1 MTAPLTIL
9 RQAGEAVA
17 WLRARVT
24 GTLQTDSR
32 CVAPGDGFIA
42 WPGAATDGRAHVADA
57 LARGATACL
66 IEADGVRHFAFAP
79 GAPLVALHGL
89 KAATG
94 EIASQWFQHPS
105 QALDVLA
112 VTGTNGKTSTTW
124 WLAEALNLLSKNE
137 LLAHTG
143 CAVAGTLGVGVPPAL
158 QSTGMTTPD
167 PVRLHRAFCQFA
179 DQGLGACA
187 IEASSIGLAEHRL
200 AGTQIR
206 VGVFT
211 NFTQDHLDYHGS
223 MADYWLAKR
232 ALFAWPGLRA
242 AVINIDDPAGA
253 ALHAELAQR
262 DAGDGQA
269 LDLWTVS
276 ATGPARIVARE
287 IAAAEAGLQWL
298 VVEGAEQHLLQSNV
312 VGHYNVLNLLGVVA
326 TLRSLGVPLHS
337 AVQACSQLQPV
348 PGRMEQA
355 GQVFLDCIVDVIPL
369 SVAVKILD
377 ASLFDFQI
385 GHTPVL
391 PYEPLHGLL
400 ALRCTLVV
408 LAQKELRPFQQSAG
422 RQFYSRNGKI
432 DCFVLDF
439 FLHFHHLQCR
449 KSCLAVKSGILR
461 RGGFAFFRADCFIG
475 HTNNHHPMPQ
485 PDKIF
490 RLMEKPLV
498 LLRHLRGQGCKIL
511 LAQPHHQKGS
521 GNGIVHLPVLVPQGT
536 VQRQSHQLTIIVVDD
551 GDRVTERIAGTDV
564 STDCLLQGFQVR
576 IDLDLLRVLSRC
588 DLQHRQGVLFLFHA
602 YPPQI

>member
-167 PVRLHRAFCQFA
+167 PVRLHRAFRQFA

-348 PGRMEQA
+348 PGRMEQLA
-355 GQVFLDCIVDVIPL
+355 LPAQPL
-369 SVAVKILD
+369 VAVD
-377 ASLFDFQI
+377 YA
-385 GHTPVL
+385 HTPDALEKALQALRPLAQQRGGQLWCVFGCGGDRDATKRPL
-391 PYEPLHGLL
+391 MGAVAQQQADWVVATSDNPRSEDPAHILHQILQGTIAGETVRVEPDRAAAIAL
-400 ALRCTLVV
+400 ALAEAAPADVV
-408 LAQKELRPFQQSAG
+408 LIAGKGHEDYQEVAGVRRPFSDMAQA
-422 RQFYSRNGKI
+422 RAA
-432 DCFVLDF
+432 
-439 FLHFHHLQCR
+439 LQ
-449 KSCLAVKSGILR
+449 A
-461 RGGFAFFRADCFIG
+461 RGG
-475 HTNNHHPMPQ
+475 
-485 PDKIF
+485 
-490 RLMEKPLV
+490 
-498 LLRHLRGQGCKIL
+498 
-511 LAQPHHQKGS
+511 
-521 GNGIVHLPVLVPQGT
+521 
-536 VQRQSHQLTIIVVDD
+536 
-551 GDRVTERIAGTDV
+551 
-564 STDCLLQGFQVR
+564 STW
-576 IDLDLLRVLSRC
+576 
-588 DLQHRQGVLFLFHA
+588 A
-602 YPPQI
+602 